1 MSYKGYSFNLHKED
15 DRELIEW
22 LSNKKVT
29 RTIKIALYNQM
40 KSESANETSNT
51 SLELLSVIKR
61 VIESNADGS
70 NKQSTTIE
78 KKDRDIITTKKDDNK
93 QSLSEEDADDF
104 EKIFDI

>member
-15 DRELIEW
+15 DKDLIDW

-40 KSESANETSNT
+40 KSENNIASEDDPM
-51 SLELLSVIKR
+51 ELLSAIKR
-61 VIESNADGS
+61 VIENNDSGNIVKIDIE
-70 NKQSTTIE
+70 NKKSSAASKNNKE
-78 KKDRDIITTKKDDNK
+78 DR
-93 QSLSEEDADDF
+93 SLSEEDADDF

>member
-15 DRELIEW
+15 DRDLIDW

-40 KSESANETSNT
+40 KSESVDITNDNSI
-51 SLELLSVIKR
+51 ELLSAIKK
-61 VIESNADGS
+61 VIEDNNIVNDKQPDTIKVKDIDR
-70 NKQSTTIE
+70 NK
-78 KKDRDIITTKKDDNK
+78 DHGK
-93 QSLSEEDADDF
+93 QSLDGEDAEDF

>member
-29 RTIKIALYNQM
+29 RTIKTALYNQM
-40 KSESANETSNT
+40 ESESVNATGNT

-78 KKDRDIITTKKDDNK
+78 KKDRDIVTTKKDDNK
-93 QSLSEEDADDF
+93 QSLSKEDADDF